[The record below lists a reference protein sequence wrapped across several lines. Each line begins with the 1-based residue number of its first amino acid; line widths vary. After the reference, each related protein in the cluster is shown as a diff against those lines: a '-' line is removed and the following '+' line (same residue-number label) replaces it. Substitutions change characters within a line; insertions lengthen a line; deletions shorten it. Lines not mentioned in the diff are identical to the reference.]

1 LPSLRPSRNRFPAF
15 TLIELLIV
23 VAIIAILAA
32 IAVPNF
38 LEAQVRAKVS
48 RAHADMR
55 TLAMLLE
62 TYAVDNSMY
71 PQAEVN
77 GTLKY
82 LWQLSTPV
90 AYCANSNFDDP
101 FTPHGPSTNHNVTIA
116 TLRYFGFSNRGYLDT
131 HSSPPSVAGQLYSP
145 RTPKYGEDDEDLR
158 ILWFLVFC
166 HGPNGVIDNLNVA
179 GGGRFVRDP
188 VMADPK
194 LFVSYV
200 YDPSNGTV
208 SPGEIFRSG
217 GSPVGA
223 TAAVGRFVTDHE

>member
-1 LPSLRPSRNRFPAF
+1 MLFLRPFRNRLPAF

-48 RAHADMR
+48 RARADMR
-55 TLAMLLE
+55 TLAMVLE
-62 TYAVDNSMY
+62 TYAVDNSAY

-101 FTPHGPSTNHNVTIA
+101 FTPHGPSTNHGVTIA
-116 TLRYFGFSNRGYLDT
+116 TLRYFGFSNLGYLDT
-131 HSSPPSVAGQLYSP
+131 HSSPPILAGQLYSP
-145 RTPKYGEDDEDLR
+145 HKLTSGETEDLR

-166 HGPNGVIDNLNVA
+166 HGPNGVFDNLDVA
-179 GGGRFVRDP
+179 GGGRFVRDK
-188 VMADPK
+188 VMAAPTS
-194 LFVSYV
+194 FVCYI

-208 SPGEIFRSG
+208 SPGELFRAG

-223 TAAVGRFVTDHE
+223 TEAVGRFVFEHQ